1 MPSAAISAKGLSRSG
16 LCDRSC
22 SASPDKLNS
31 SSSPKKRGALGTSVA
46 PDENILIQ
54 TGFGQR
60 SSPAAKTD
68 PAGQPGSPAGQVIK
82 SPPFVPPRGFAPAPT
97 TTRWKPQ
104 E

>member
-60 SSPAAKTD
+60 SSPSAKTD
-68 PAGQPGSPAGQVIK
+68 PAGQPGSPAGDGINYRLRLARRAARRQQHV
-82 SPPFVPPRGFAPAPT
+82 
-97 TTRWKPQ
+97 
-104 E
+104 